1 MKDVSV
7 VNSWMLSQ
15 TGTKAELIRL
25 FSPNAVAGSRG
36 ASEVLVCGVNAD
48 SIETL
53 SAAYRAG
60 QWLSTGKPFH
70 VPHLRESI
78 GTRLSPPVA
87 GAKIGVLKEP
97 LVCGCRLDL
106 GLSESPMAQ
115 GDDQEHDRLFTLS
128 EANHLIPQLN
138 TRLTSVRQA
147 KAVLTRTKED
157 IRKASARAEYGGGST
172 VGPLYISS
180 LQQISTNL
188 QAIQE
193 MGVLV
198 KDLEMG
204 LCDFPHLRD
213 GRVVFLCWKF
223 GEQEIKWWHETSTGY
238 KDRCP
243 LEDSA

>member
-1 MKDVSV
+1 
-7 VNSWMLSQ
+7 
-15 TGTKAELIRL
+15 
-25 FSPNAVAGSRG
+25 
-36 ASEVLVCGVNAD
+36 
-48 SIETL
+48 
-53 SAAYRAG
+53 
-60 QWLSTGKPFH
+60 
-70 VPHLRESI
+70 
-78 GTRLSPPVA
+78 
-87 GAKIGVLKEP
+87 
-97 LVCGCRLDL
+97 
-106 GLSESPMAQ
+106 MAH

-138 TRLTSVRQA
+138 ARLVSVRQA
-147 KAVLTRTKED
+147 KAVLARTKED
-157 IRKASARAEYGGGST
+157 IRKASAQAQYGGGST

-188 QAIQE
+188 QAIHE

-213 GRVVFLCWKF
+213 GRVVFLCWKL

-243 LEDSA
+243 LEDSV

>member
-1 MKDVSV
+1 
-7 VNSWMLSQ
+7 
-15 TGTKAELIRL
+15 
-25 FSPNAVAGSRG
+25 
-36 ASEVLVCGVNAD
+36 
-48 SIETL
+48 
-53 SAAYRAG
+53 
-60 QWLSTGKPFH
+60 
-70 VPHLRESI
+70 
-78 GTRLSPPVA
+78 
-87 GAKIGVLKEP
+87 
-97 LVCGCRLDL
+97 
-106 GLSESPMAQ
+106 MAH

-138 TRLTSVRQA
+138 ARLGSVRQA
-147 KAVLTRTKED
+147 KTVLARTKED
-157 IRKASARAEYGGGST
+157 IRKASAQAQYGGGSA

-188 QAIQE
+188 QAIHE

-213 GRVVFLCWKF
+213 GRVVFLCWKL

-243 LEDSA
+243 LEESV

>member
-1 MKDVSV
+1 
-7 VNSWMLSQ
+7 
-15 TGTKAELIRL
+15 
-25 FSPNAVAGSRG
+25 
-36 ASEVLVCGVNAD
+36 
-48 SIETL
+48 
-53 SAAYRAG
+53 
-60 QWLSTGKPFH
+60 
-70 VPHLRESI
+70 
-78 GTRLSPPVA
+78 
-87 GAKIGVLKEP
+87 
-97 LVCGCRLDL
+97 
-106 GLSESPMAQ
+106 MAQ

-157 IRKASARAEYGGGST
+157 IRKASARADYGGGST

-243 LEDSA
+243 LEDSV

>member
-1 MKDVSV
+1 
-7 VNSWMLSQ
+7 
-15 TGTKAELIRL
+15 
-25 FSPNAVAGSRG
+25 
-36 ASEVLVCGVNAD
+36 
-48 SIETL
+48 
-53 SAAYRAG
+53 
-60 QWLSTGKPFH
+60 
-70 VPHLRESI
+70 
-78 GTRLSPPVA
+78 
-87 GAKIGVLKEP
+87 
-97 LVCGCRLDL
+97 
-106 GLSESPMAQ
+106 MAH

-138 TRLTSVRQA
+138 TRLMSVRQA
-147 KAVLTRTKED
+147 KAVLARTKDD
-157 IRKASARAEYGGGST
+157 IRKASAQAQYGGGST

-213 GRVVFLCWKF
+213 GRVVFLCWKL

-238 KDRCP
+238 KDRSP
-243 LEDSA
+243 LEDSV

>member
-1 MKDVSV
+1 
-7 VNSWMLSQ
+7 
-15 TGTKAELIRL
+15 
-25 FSPNAVAGSRG
+25 
-36 ASEVLVCGVNAD
+36 
-48 SIETL
+48 
-53 SAAYRAG
+53 
-60 QWLSTGKPFH
+60 
-70 VPHLRESI
+70 
-78 GTRLSPPVA
+78 
-87 GAKIGVLKEP
+87 
-97 LVCGCRLDL
+97 
-106 GLSESPMAQ
+106 MAH

-138 TRLTSVRQA
+138 TRLMSVRQA
-147 KAVLTRTKED
+147 KAVLARTKDD
-157 IRKASARAEYGGGST
+157 IRKASAQAQYGGGST

-213 GRVVFLCWKF
+213 GRVVFLCWKL

-243 LEDSA
+243 LEDSVYE

>member
-1 MKDVSV
+1 
-7 VNSWMLSQ
+7 
-15 TGTKAELIRL
+15 
-25 FSPNAVAGSRG
+25 
-36 ASEVLVCGVNAD
+36 
-48 SIETL
+48 
-53 SAAYRAG
+53 
-60 QWLSTGKPFH
+60 
-70 VPHLRESI
+70 
-78 GTRLSPPVA
+78 
-87 GAKIGVLKEP
+87 
-97 LVCGCRLDL
+97 
-106 GLSESPMAQ
+106 MAQ

-138 TRLTSVRQA
+138 ARLGSVRQA
-147 KAVLTRTKED
+147 KAVLARTKED
-157 IRKASARAEYGGGST
+157 IRKASAQAQYGGGSA

-188 QAIQE
+188 QAIHE

-213 GRVVFLCWKF
+213 GRVVFLCWKL

-243 LEDSA
+243 LED

>member
-1 MKDVSV
+1 
-7 VNSWMLSQ
+7 
-15 TGTKAELIRL
+15 
-25 FSPNAVAGSRG
+25 
-36 ASEVLVCGVNAD
+36 
-48 SIETL
+48 
-53 SAAYRAG
+53 
-60 QWLSTGKPFH
+60 
-70 VPHLRESI
+70 
-78 GTRLSPPVA
+78 
-87 GAKIGVLKEP
+87 
-97 LVCGCRLDL
+97 
-106 GLSESPMAQ
+106 MAQ
-115 GDDQEHDRLFTLS
+115 GDDREHDRLFTLS

-138 TRLTSVRQA
+138 TRLTSVRHA
-147 KAVLTRTKED
+147 KAVLTRTKDD
-157 IRKASARAEYGGGST
+157 IRKASAQAEYGGGSI

-188 QAIQE
+188 HAIHE

-243 LEDSA
+243 LEDSV